1 MSSPDPFGVAR
12 CGTSSLVERRRE
24 WLPFAIVGALCII
37 AGGLLAATTASAP
50 TQNTAWTTAYLVLV
64 GGAAQVGLGLG
75 RVAVVAAGTSAP
87 VVAVQVTGL
96 NLGSAAV
103 LVGTWLGRTALV
115 DLGGALLVAT
125 LFLLARGPRPSQ
137 TWPTGGARAW
147 CLRGY
152 RSLLLI
158 LLVSIPVGLV
168 LARA

>member
-1 MSSPDPFGVAR
+1 MSSPDPFGVAVCR
-12 CGTSSLVERRRE
+12 ASQLVERHRE

-37 AGGLLAATTASAP
+37 AGGLLAAVTPSTP

-75 RVAVVAAGTSAP
+75 RAVVASGTSAP
-87 VVAVQVTGL
+87 VVAVQVAGW
-96 NLGSAAV
+96 NLGNAAV
-103 LVGTWLGRTALV
+103 LIGTWLGLTALL
-115 DLGGALLVAT
+115 DRGGALLLAT
-125 LFLLARGPRPSQ
+125 LVLMTRGLRPSQ
-137 TWPTGGARAW
+137 TWPAGGVGAW
-147 CLRGY
+147 CLLGY